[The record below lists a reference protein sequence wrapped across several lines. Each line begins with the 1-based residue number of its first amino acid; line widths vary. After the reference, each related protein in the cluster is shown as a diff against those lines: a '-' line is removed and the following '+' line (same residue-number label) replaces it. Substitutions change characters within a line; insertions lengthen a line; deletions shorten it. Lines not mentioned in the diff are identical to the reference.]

1 MKVTL
6 VSGRSLGQARGK
18 VMGKFSEEYLRNVA
32 ICEMNP
38 EDLKSL
44 GVSPGQNVK
53 VTTRSGS
60 VVVRSAI
67 ASQAS
72 QRGIVFMP
80 YGPWVNMVI
89 PSETYGTGMPSM
101 KGIEAEVT
109 AAPDEKLLDL
119 RSLVGYVTEG
129 Q

>member
-1 MKVTL
+1 
-6 VSGRSLGQARGK
+6 
-18 VMGKFSEEYLRNVA
+18 MGKFSEEYLQNVA
-32 ICEMNP
+32 VCEMNP
-38 EDLKSL
+38 EDLSLL

-53 VTTRSGS
+53 VTTKTGS
-60 VVVRSAI
+60 VVVRCAI

-72 QRGIVFMP
+72 QRGIAFMP
-80 YGPWVNMVI
+80 CGPWVNMVI

-119 RSLVGYVTEG
+119 RSLIGHVAKGR
-129 Q
+129 